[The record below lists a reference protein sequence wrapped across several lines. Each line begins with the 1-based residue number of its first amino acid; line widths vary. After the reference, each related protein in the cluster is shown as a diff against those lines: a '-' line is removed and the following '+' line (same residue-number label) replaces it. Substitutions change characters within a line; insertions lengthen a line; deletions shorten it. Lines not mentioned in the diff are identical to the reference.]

1 MASTQ
6 CLVVLFLITF
16 TSTAFSRSILETS
29 PKSHHSFT
37 FNPISIRRKIPNDC
51 DNWYCDS
58 WRLSVETDN
67 ARSWTQIPAR
77 CLDFVEEYATCHHYS
92 SDLEVV
98 AKNALEFAKEV
109 NVSIHGKDAW
119 VFDIDE
125 TLLSNVGYFQ
135 LNGFGHVDVAALFSE
150 WVDLAVDPALSAS
163 LVLYKELQKMGFK
176 LILLTGRNESLRN
189 ATKKNLFEA
198 GYSNWERLIMRR
210 PPDMNK
216 TVTEFK
222 SEKRREL
229 IYHGFTL
236 HGNCGDQWSDLRGFA
251 VATRSFK
258 LPNPMYYI
266 PL

>member
-67 ARSWTQIPAR
+67 ARSWTQIRPGVW
-77 CLDFVEEYATCHHYS
+77 DFVEGTPPAT
-92 SDLEVV
+92 
-98 AKNALEFAKEV
+98 
-109 NVSIHGKDAW
+109 IIRRTW
-119 VFDIDE
+119 R
-125 TLLSNVGYFQ
+125 LSPECVGVCKRV
-135 LNGFGHVDVAALFSE
+135 NGFGHVDVAALFSE

-198 GYSNWERLIMRR
+198 GYSNWKGL
-210 PPDMNK
+210 
-216 TVTEFK
+216 
-222 SEKRREL
+222 S
-229 IYHGFTL
+229 
-236 HGNCGDQWSDLRGFA
+236 
-251 VATRSFK
+251 
-258 LPNPMYYI
+258 
-266 PL
+266 